1 MKMARGGAAKV
12 KPVRHGA
19 PAAADLEGYMTN
31 LRAAT
36 THLKEETR
44 KVYCTQ
50 LRRTT
55 EILGQDVQW
64 LLGNSRVATEQL
76 LAAER
81 TDGKK
86 MTDPES
92 AQLLKGLAASV
103 VAVLSHIPGEKERW
117 PEANENW
124 NNLMRHTAQ
133 DVVERKY
140 KENTLSSRQEAGFV
154 RWQVVLAKRDEQLRK
169 YPTDPDTLLLA
180 IYTMSQ
186 GVGRADYGDMRV
198 YKVPEEK
205 VPARGTPEFAAH
217 PNYIEWSG
225 RAGGWGLRPPTS
237 LRGGHDG
244 VMGMYLNEYK
254 TAKQG
259 KDAEREELTPAL
271 TAVIAG
277 SLRASP
283 RAWLFARPRD
293 KGPYTGKEFSNM
305 ANGRLRALFGKPLT
319 LQLLRRS
326 LISSLNFNVMTEGEK
341 EAVAAAMNH
350 TLRTQSRYR
359 VATEMAGQ
367 EKMRTEVAALCA
379 STCADVVAG
388 KAPPLPQP
396 AATVS
401 VAKARA
407 ATASKAKANA
417 TAKATAARA
426 KAAAK
431 AKASAARGKAAAKTT
446 TKA

>member
-1 MKMARGGAAKV
+1 
-12 KPVRHGA
+12 
-19 PAAADLEGYMTN
+19 
-31 LRAAT
+31 
-36 THLKEETR
+36 
-44 KVYCTQ
+44 
-50 LRRTT
+50 
-55 EILGQDVQW
+55 
-64 LLGNSRVATEQL
+64 
-76 LAAER
+76 
-81 TDGKK
+81 
-86 MTDPES
+86 
-92 AQLLKGLAASV
+92 
-103 VAVLSHIPGEKERW
+103 
-117 PEANENW
+117 
-124 NNLMRHTAQ
+124 
-133 DVVERKY
+133 
-140 KENTLSSRQEAGFV
+140 
-154 RWQVVLAKRDEQLRK
+154 
-169 YPTDPDTLLLA
+169 
-180 IYTMSQ
+180 
-186 GVGRADYGDMRV
+186 
-198 YKVPEEK
+198 
-205 VPARGTPEFAAH
+205 
-217 PNYIEWSG
+217 
-225 RAGGWGLRPPTS
+225 
-237 LRGGHDG
+237 
-244 VMGMYLNEYK
+244 MGMYLNEYK

-271 TAVIAG
+271 TAVIAS

-293 KGPYTGKEFSNM
+293 KGPYTAKDFSNM

-388 KAPPLPQP
+388 KAPPPPPQPQP

-407 ATASKAKANA
+407 AAMSKAAAKA
-417 TAKATAARA
+417 TAKAT
-426 KAAAK
+426 
-431 AKASAARGKAAAKTT
+431 AARGKAAAKTT